1 MTSEASFGWDLLY
14 KTIEPQVNKN
24 ADILIALTHFVLI
37 KSKFRCLGVGDDKTL
52 SEDEESSEL
61 LPEGWNDSADKYSLR
76 YTLDKKLYILLAT
89 KSESIFIINF
99 LDVETKDVSNLAL
112 DANELV
118 KALKGSLTTIVPTAS
133 AVMDR
138 IKKELIE
145 PVFAGSTKA
154 VTTQTPPE
162 PRRDRRDDDYDPLRI
177 GGPHF
182 APGYRGTLVTDPFGF
197 PVGGIG
203 RGDLD
208 PLGRG
213 GGGSLGVLPRLGPQ
227 RGGARF
233 DPFGPGP
240 GVRPNPNSDEF
251 PPPGFGDFMY
261 Q

>member
-1 MTSEASFGWDLLY
+1 MATNESFGWDLLF

-61 LPEGWNDSADKYSLR
+61 LPQGWNDSEDKYSLR
-76 YTLDKKLYILLAT
+76 YVLDKKLFILLAT
-89 KSESIFIINF
+89 KSENIFIINF
-99 LDVETKDVSNLAL
+99 LDVESKDVSNLAL
-112 DANELV
+112 DSNELV
-118 KALKGSLTTIVPTAS
+118 KALKGSLQTIMPTAS

-138 IKKELIE
+138 IRKELID

-154 VTTQTPPE
+154 VTTQTAPE

-177 GGPHF
+177 TGPHY
-182 APGYRGTLVTDPFGF
+182 APGFRGPMGSDPFGF
-197 PVGGIG
+197 PRGGIG
-203 RGDLD
+203 SGDLD

-213 GGGSLGVLPRLGPQ
+213 GGGSLGVLPRLGPH

-240 GVRPNPNSDEF
+240 GVRPNPNHDEF